1 MITPQSTPAEVI
13 AHYRE
18 AIAYWEADLANETDA
33 RERVRIQRH
42 IDKHRERLARA
53 EKETA

>member
-1 MITPQSTPAEVI
+1 MITPQSIPAEVI